1 MSNLMLTFLI
11 QEKDNEESFHY
22 LFFVLYS
29 LWIFAFY
36 FK

>member
-1 MSNLMLTFLI
+1 MSNLMLTFL
-11 QEKDNEESFHY
+11 EKDNEESFHY